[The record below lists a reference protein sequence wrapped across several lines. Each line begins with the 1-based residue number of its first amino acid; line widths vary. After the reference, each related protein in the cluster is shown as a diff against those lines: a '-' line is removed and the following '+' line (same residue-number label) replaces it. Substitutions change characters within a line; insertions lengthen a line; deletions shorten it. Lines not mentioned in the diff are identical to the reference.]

1 MITLEP
7 VADPLSAESIPLQA
21 AILNSQPAFNLMVL
35 HKEALT
41 AEEIREE
48 NRQNLEMNEKMLYIK
63 ENNQYI
69 GIITYLPN
77 NPGDNAPWIGLFIL
91 HKSYAGQGIGSI
103 ALNVL
108 ERYLKQNNVTSARLA
123 VQLEN
128 ETGALFWT
136 RNGFIKTSSSKDQHG
151 NKVDVY
157 EKQFA

>member
-7 VADPLSAESIPLQA
+7 VADPLSTESIELQA

-48 NRQNLEMNEKMLYIK
+48 NRQNLKMNEKMLFIK
-63 ENNQYI
+63 ENHRHI
-69 GIITYLPN
+69 GLVTYLPN
-77 NPGDNAPWIGLFIL
+77 NPGDNVPWIGLFIL

-103 ALNVL
+103 AVNVL
-108 ERYLKQNNVTSARLA
+108 ERYLKQNHVTSARLA

-128 ETGALFWT
+128 EIGALFWT
-136 RNGFIKTSSSKDQHG
+136 RNGFIKTSSNRDQHG

>member
-7 VADPLSAESIPLQA
+7 VADPLSSESIELQA

-48 NRQNLEMNEKMLYIK
+48 NRQNLEMNEKMLFIK

-69 GIITYLPN
+69 GIVTYLPN
-77 NPGDNAPWIGLFIL
+77 NPSDNVPWIGLFIL
-91 HKSYAGQGIGSI
+91 HRSYAGQGIGSI
-103 ALNVL
+103 AVNVL
-108 ERYLKQNNVTSARLA
+108 ERHLKQNNVTSARLA

-128 ETGALFWT
+128 EIGALFWT
-136 RNGFIKTSSSKDQHG
+136 RNGFIKTSSNRDQHG